1 MKVMLVMSG
10 EEAQLVR
17 MALRQIDSEWR
28 DHLTLSPHEQKAF
41 QNVRRKLGIALAH
54 LDPKDLIPD

>member
-17 MALRQIDSEWR
+17 MALTQVDSEW
-28 DHLTLSPHEQKAF
+28 HACNTLNPTEQKAF
-41 QNVRRKLGIALAH
+41 QNVRRKLGKALAH
-54 LDPKDLIPD
+54 LNPKDLIPD

>member
-1 MKVMLVMSG
+1 MSG

-17 MALRQIDSEWR
+17 MALRQIDSEW
-28 DHLTLSPHEQKAF
+28 HACNTLNPMEQKAF
-41 QNVRRKLGIALAH
+41 QNVRRKLGKALAH